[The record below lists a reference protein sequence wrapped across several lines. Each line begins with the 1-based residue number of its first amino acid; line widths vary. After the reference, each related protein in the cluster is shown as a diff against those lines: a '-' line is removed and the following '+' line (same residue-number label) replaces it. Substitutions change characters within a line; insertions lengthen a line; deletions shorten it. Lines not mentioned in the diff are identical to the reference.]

1 LKEDYLVVSMDFQ
14 GISTEEYENEFT
26 FTKAFMRMFAESLKD
41 GEVPENLM
49 NLVNEFLEKPNYSTL
64 SEMFYLLS
72 DICQLASRPIVMMID
87 EVDSASNNQVFID
100 FLAMLRKYY
109 IKRRKKTVFH
119 SVILAG
125 VYDIKNLKLK
135 IRSDGI
141 ISIIAHG
148 ILQRSLTS
156 TWLFP

>member
-1 LKEDYLVVSMDFQ
+1 MKEDYLVVSMDFQ

-109 IKRRKKTVFH
+109 IKRRKKLFF
-119 SVILAG
+119 IL
-125 VYDIKNLKLK
+125 
-135 IRSDGI
+135 
-141 ISIIAHG
+141 
-148 ILQRSLTS
+148 
-156 TWLFP
+156 